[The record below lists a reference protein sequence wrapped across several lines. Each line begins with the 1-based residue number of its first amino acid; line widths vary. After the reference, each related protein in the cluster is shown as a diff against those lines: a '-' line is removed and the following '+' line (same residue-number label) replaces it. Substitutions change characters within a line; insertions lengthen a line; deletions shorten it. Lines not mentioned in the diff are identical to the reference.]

1 MFNAMILATST
12 EPSPDDVEKYASL
25 IDKYGIMIV
34 ISAVFIIF
42 AVLMFGVIL
51 KIVQSTFKQIS
62 SQQQTLMD
70 RVMCADINKENPKI
84 EKNILD
90 LFLEIDEQIRN
101 TLHDILKKNE
111 CDRLAVYVFHNG
123 VFASHGLPFFKI
135 SCVSEVINKNC
146 GITRKGKTHQNMPM
160 NMFDT
165 CIKTL
170 HKDGR
175 VVIHDIE
182 DIKNLY
188 PVLYNML
195 SESDVKSSLWV
206 AIYDKDNNA
215 LGILM
220 VEYADLKDDL
230 DETLPKIVSDIKY
243 LAPILEYS
251 NYKNYC
257 CK

>member
-1 MFNAMILATST
+1 
-12 EPSPDDVEKYASL
+12 
-25 IDKYGIMIV
+25 
-34 ISAVFIIF
+34 
-42 AVLMFGVIL
+42 
-51 KIVQSTFKQIS
+51 
-62 SQQQTLMD
+62 
-70 RVMCADINKENPKI
+70 
-84 EKNILD
+84 
-90 LFLEIDEQIRN
+90 
-101 TLHDILKKNE
+101 
-111 CDRLAVYVFHNG
+111 
-123 VFASHGLPFFKI
+123 
-135 SCVSEVINKNC
+135 
-146 GITRKGKTHQNMPM
+146 M

-220 VEYADLKDDL
+220 VEYGSLQSDL
-230 DETLPKIVSDIKY
+230 DEVLPKIIADIKY